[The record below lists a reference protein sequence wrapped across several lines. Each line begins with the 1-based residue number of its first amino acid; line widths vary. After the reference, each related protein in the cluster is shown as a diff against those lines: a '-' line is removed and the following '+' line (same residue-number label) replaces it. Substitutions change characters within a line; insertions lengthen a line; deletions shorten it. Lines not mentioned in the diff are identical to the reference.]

1 MLLFTLGYYNEIES
15 FFKSVTAV
23 QEETEV
29 TQPQT
34 FETKENQPKILKKIV
49 VPKFLTKS
57 SSTYYRISTDHEIKE
72 TKDKR
77 KKRQEKK
84 SAKSKFKPKEHAK
97 GPKDQKEQKE
107 SAKNPS
113 SKHSRQ
119 LKSVDYGSANKKF
132 AGANLS
138 ELPSPKGNPDL
149 LITIAET
156 DQDKA
161 TLATEIDKKS
171 TFSQKINKG
180 KDFFSS
186 ISNRTGVL
194 GIVPSVV
201 RKLAMPKK
209 NKKGYAEHQDNEQNE
224 EETPKNRANL
234 SYDTVNRA
242 NRSAFDFKSNEQCPA
257 SLRLK
262 ITGRRELRGH
272 GLEEL
277 EAKLQALEDKESIKK
292 SRKDRK
298 THSMFI
304 NKEQGGTLNLS
315 GVLDDG
321 PSADSS
327 MIEDSQHKAG
337 GGDLSVKQECL
348 ICFDK
353 APDAVFMECG
363 HGGVCYECAVEI
375 WKAAAECYLCRMKII
390 QVLQIDLK
398 YKDGNVIKVLSS
410 TQMINWENENHHHES

>member
-1 MLLFTLGYYNEIES
+1 M
-15 FFKSVTAV
+15 
-23 QEETEV
+23 
-29 TQPQT
+29 
-34 FETKENQPKILKKIV
+34 
-49 VPKFLTKS
+49 
-57 SSTYYRISTDHEIKE
+57 
-72 TKDKR
+72 
-77 KKRQEKK
+77 
-84 SAKSKFKPKEHAK
+84 
-97 GPKDQKEQKE
+97 
-107 SAKNPS
+107 
-113 SKHSRQ
+113 
-119 LKSVDYGSANKKF
+119 
-132 AGANLS
+132 
-138 ELPSPKGNPDL
+138 
-149 LITIAET
+149 ITIAET

-363 HGGVCYECAVEI
+363 HGGNEKRFDI
-375 WKAAAECYLCRMKII
+375 
-390 QVLQIDLK
+390 
-398 YKDGNVIKVLSS
+398 LS
-410 TQMINWENENHHHES
+410 HKFPRCLL